1 MSGEEEVEVD
11 QIQVNISECFVYQ
24 IPPLR
29 TSEGH
34 RAEDWQLESPLFT
47 GALRV
52 YQRGDSLRVIVYR
65 VPPISLQPTD
75 ESPYSIFAE
84 SLIHIS
90 PSERDLLRFVDG
102 VVDSSRY
109 FVLKIQD
116 PNSDRSAYIGVGF
129 RERET
134 AFEFKNCLNDY
145 IRYINRVEQAK
156 EMKKV
161 VSQK

>member
-1 MSGEEEVEVD
+1 MSGEEEVEAD
-11 QIQVNISECFVYQ
+11 QLQASITECFVYQ

-34 RAEDWQLESPLFT
+34 RAEDWKLENPLFT

-52 YQRGDSLRVIVYR
+52 YQRGDALRVIIYR
-65 VPPISLQPTD
+65 VPPVSLQPTD
-75 ESPYSIFAE
+75 DSPHAIFAE
-84 SLIHIS
+84 CQIQIS

-102 VVDSSRY
+102 VIDSSRY
-109 FVLKIQD
+109 FVLKIRD
-116 PNSDRSAYIGVGF
+116 PQSGRSAYIGVGF

-145 IRYINRVEQAK
+145 IRYINRLEQAK
-156 EMKKV
+156 EMRKV
-161 VSQK
+161 SDSC